1 MKGNESVQSD
11 ISSNSKFKIQDVFL
25 FKHESISNESKYF
38 LEHNLPETIL
48 SILKR
53 YKIPFL

>member
-1 MKGNESVQSD
+1 VQSD

-53 YKIPFL
+53 YMIPFL